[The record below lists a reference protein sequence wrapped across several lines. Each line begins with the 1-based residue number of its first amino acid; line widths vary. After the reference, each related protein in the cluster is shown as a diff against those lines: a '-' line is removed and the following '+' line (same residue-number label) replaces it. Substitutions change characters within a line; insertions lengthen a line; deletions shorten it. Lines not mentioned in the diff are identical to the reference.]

1 MNVPEP
7 LILTED
13 RIRQAVD
20 PAAALAAVRQGFIAL
35 HEDRVTL
42 PAILD
47 FEFPEHHGEAHVKGA
62 HIHGADHWVVK
73 AAAGFFD
80 NPEAGLPAGSGVSL
94 VFSASTG
101 FLDCVL
107 LDNGYLT
114 DLRTAAAGALSID
127 LLARQDAGH
136 ALIVGAGVQARL
148 QLQALLGVRTPQ
160 DVTVFARRPQEA
172 VRYAEEMTALLG
184 VPVQVADDL
193 ETAAGRA
200 DLIVTTTPARAPLI
214 AADWLRPGTH
224 ISAVGSDLP
233 GKQELDAGVLGR
245 ADIVAA
251 DLPAVAAVNGELQ
264 HAVASGVVD
273 LDRVVAL
280 GALAVGAATGRT
292 TEDQITVAD
301 LVGLGVQDAAIAG
314 AVVARLRG

>member
-1 MNVPEP
+1 
-7 LILTED
+7 
-13 RIRQAVD
+13 
-20 PAAALAAVRQGFIAL
+20 
-35 HEDRVTL
+35 
-42 PAILD
+42 
-47 FEFPEHHGEAHVKGA
+47 
-62 HIHGADHWVVK
+62 
-73 AAAGFFD
+73 
-80 NPEAGLPAGSGVSL
+80 
-94 VFSASTG
+94 
-101 FLDCVL
+101 
-107 LDNGYLT
+107 
-114 DLRTAAAGALSID
+114 
-127 LLARQDAGH
+127 
-136 ALIVGAGVQARL
+136 
-148 QLQALLGVRTPQ
+148 
-160 DVTVFARRPQEA
+160 VFARRPQEA

>member
-1 MNVPEP
+1 MSAPEP
-7 LILTED
+7 LIVSEEQ
-13 RIRQAVD
+13 IRAVID
-20 PAAALAAVRQGFIAL
+20 PAAALAAVREGFVAL

-47 FEFPEHHGEAHVKGA
+47 FTFPAHHGEAHVKGA
-62 HIHGADHWVVK
+62 HIHGAAHWVVK

-80 NPEAGLPAGSGVSL
+80 NPAAGLPPGSGVSL

-107 LDNGYLT
+107 LDNGHLT

-127 LLARQDAGH
+127 LLAREQIEH
-136 ALIVGAGVQARL
+136 VLIVGAGVQARL

-160 DVTVFARRPQEA
+160 QVTVFARRPEEA
-172 VRYAEEMTALLG
+172 ARYAAEMSAVTG
-184 VPVQVADDL
+184 RPVQVAEDL
-193 ETAAGRA
+193 AAAVARA
-200 DLIVTTTPARAPLI
+200 DLVITATPARAPLVR
-214 AADWLRPGTH
+214 AAWVQPGTH
-224 ISAVGSDLP
+224 ITAVGADLP
-233 GKQELDAGVLGR
+233 GKQELDAELLGR

-251 DLPAVAAVNGELQ
+251 DLPSAAAVNGELQ
-264 HAVASGVVD
+264 HAPAAGLVD
-273 LDRVVAL
+273 LDGVLAL
-280 GALAVGAATGRT
+280 GALAAGAAAGRT
-292 TEDQITVAD
+292 TAEQITVAD